1 MRLQIVGLALLLGL
15 GACAQP
21 KTMYTWSGYSGHL
34 LGYYK
39 NSYSL
44 EQYSQKLRE
53 SIEEAEAKGKV
64 PPGIYA
70 EYGYALLEAG
80 NSQQAMVYFTK
91 ESEAW
96 PESAVFMGKIIG
108 RLQAAPSQ
116 PEAATSADAQGAA
129 AQPMS

>member
-1 MRLQIVGLALLLGL
+1 MRLQMVGLALLLGL

-21 KTMYTWSGYSGHL
+21 KTMYTWGGYSGNL

-44 EQYSQKLRE
+44 EQYSQKLRA
-53 SIEEAEAKGKV
+53 SIEQAEAKGKV

-70 EYGYALLEAG
+70 EYGYALLETG
-80 NSQQAMVYFTK
+80 DSQQALVYFAK

-96 PESAVFMGKIIG
+96 PESAVFMSKIIG
-108 RLQAAPSQ
+108 RLQATPQ
-116 PEAATSADAQGAA
+116 PEAASNAEAQGAV
-129 AQPMS
+129 AQPIS